1 MSFEDS
7 ELALLID
14 LARDSIGEQ
23 QAYATSI
30 LNQAPPITR
39 AGLWFW
45 EAYQHLNAD
54 RSSGMATGGIPFVAM
69 RAYASE
75 YGLKGHEREAFFH
88 ILRLVDNHHVNL
100 LNAKRR
106 KADEQSK

>member
-1 MSFEDS
+1 
-7 ELALLID
+7 
-14 LARDSIGEQ
+14 
-23 QAYATSI
+23 
-30 LNQAPPITR
+30 
-39 AGLWFW
+39 
-45 EAYQHLNAD
+45 
-54 RSSGMATGGIPFVAM
+54 MATGGIPFVAM